1 MTNLLGVLGHMKL
14 VRNPSETTDLCNS
27 SQGVANYEMRCLKP
41 LLIDDTVLFQQRF
54 FMKKMASG
62 GVDTFKLASGSKLTR
77 RFKPIVSARILAIGP
92 CNVGVEGS
100 HCDCKLSDCELG
112 IGVWIGIWIKEE
124 DDDKSKAG

>member
-1 MTNLLGVLGHMKL
+1 
-14 VRNPSETTDLCNS
+14 
-27 SQGVANYEMRCLKP
+27 
-41 LLIDDTVLFQQRF
+41 
-54 FMKKMASG
+54 MKKMASG